1 MRSTTKALGT
11 AVQGTRRR
19 GPLTIRRLP
28 RLGPCAKNLPL
39 KPAPGVPHRPAQV
52 AAAGTGLPLEP
63 EARTL
68 GAALLAPRL

>member
-1 MRSTTKALGT
+1 MQSITKVLGT

-19 GPLTIRRLP
+19 GPLTARH

-39 KPAPGVPHRPAQV
+39 KPDPGAPHRPAQV